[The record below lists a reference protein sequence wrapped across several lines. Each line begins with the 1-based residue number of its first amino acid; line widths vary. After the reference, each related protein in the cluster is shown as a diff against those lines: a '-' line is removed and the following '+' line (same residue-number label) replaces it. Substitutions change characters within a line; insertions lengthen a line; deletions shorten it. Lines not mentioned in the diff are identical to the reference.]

1 MGRGPKACWMGRR
14 GRRGGGGESLHA
26 HKPGGFQ
33 RILTQRVSDEAGGPA
48 WQRDASQGLET
59 PSLGFCPHR
68 LSPTLDLGRASIPT
82 ITTILY
88 WGPNSG
94 PAPEPGTRLC
104 DTATPHRPLPPHS
117 TDEETEAETPGPGAQ
132 GCTAR
137 QEPSSQGPRRFL
149 LHLSRPLAR
158 SLTSN
163 EFYNL

>member
-88 WGPNSG
+88 WGPNSV

-104 DTATPHRPLPPHS
+104 DTTTPHRPCLPILQTRRPRLRHQDLAPKAAQPDRS
-117 TDEETEAETPGPGAQ
+117 RAHRGPISSCWIYPG
-132 GCTAR
+132 
-137 QEPSSQGPRRFL
+137 
-149 LHLSRPLAR
+149 H
-158 SLTSN
+158 
-163 EFYNL
+163 